1 MFVLC
6 AMYVAQGIPWGFMSL
21 TLPTYLADRKL
32 SDEALGGLLAMTT
45 LPYSFKWVWGVV
57 IDAFPSKRFGRRRP
71 WILFAQAM
79 MTLTCGVMI
88 FVPDL
93 TRDIELLTW
102 TIFIHTV
109 FNSMQDVGVDALAV
123 DLLDEEERG
132 RANGF
137 MYASK
142 WIGGII
148 GGAGLAHV
156 MKWTSLRGAL
166 VVQVGLLAAIMTLPL
181 FIRERPAGD
190 EPTRPP
196 VWSAITAWLRRVFGG
211 RRVTTVLGEAARDRA
226 LQSALL
232 GIVVM
237 LISVAASVLL
247 SAVNF
252 GLYTREL
259 HWDPGDYTNLQSYA
273 LALGAI
279 GSALGGY
286 FADRVG
292 HRRLAGVAALALA
305 AFYVV
310 WSQLSPHWV
319 DRSYV
324 YATFWIEPLCVGTIN
339 AALFALCMDIA
350 WPAIAASQFAV
361 YMAMANVGSSFAY
374 AHAGYATSTWDY
386 PTIYLVAAAIQAS
399 LVLVLPLIDPRA
411 ARHSPRR
418 QRPERRSSSPA

>member
-1 MFVLC
+1 
-6 AMYVAQGIPWGFMSL
+6 
-21 TLPTYLADRKL
+21 
-32 SDEALGGLLAMTT
+32 
-45 LPYSFKWVWGVV
+45 
-57 IDAFPSKRFGRRRP
+57 
-71 WILFAQAM
+71 
-79 MTLTCGVMI
+79 
-88 FVPDL
+88 
-93 TRDIELLTW
+93 
-102 TIFIHTV
+102 
-109 FNSMQDVGVDALAV
+109 MQDVGVDALAV